1 MTEEIISRGHP
12 RARTGLSVVRPGGS
26 RQVVR
31 GKTAAFSPKTFRL
44 LSTIG
49 LDIRGSGIHGV
60 LPVRTVED
68 NGGNL
73 LPLIQDYL
81 LGRHLIFSHC
91 QG

>member
-31 GKTAAFSPKTFRL
+31 GKVAAFSPKTFRL
-44 LSTIG
+44 LFSGCRLLSTGG
-49 LDIRGSGIHGV
+49 LDIRGSSIHGI

-73 LPLIQDYL
+73 LPLI
-81 LGRHLIFSHC
+81 
-91 QG
+91 